1 MSPKRTCDG
10 CACCCCSSLS
20 GNDAKEDT
28 EDKIGLGDTNE
39 GSVEAPATESN
50 ILVSILSL
58 LC

>member
-1 MSPKRTCDG
+1 MSPKRTS
-10 CACCCCSSLS
+10 CACDSCCSSLS

-28 EDKIGLGDTNE
+28 EDMVGLGDTNE